1 MKVLLKTLLPRF
13 QTLHLEY
20 KVDMKPRYG
29 FGHPPHPV
37 LQSIIEKHREE
48 YAALLKKALT
58 YMPYYLGIPDVK
70 SNDNPLAPVWNNG
83 FLPGLDIIMLYTM
96 IASNAPGKYVEI
108 GSGFSTKVVAR
119 AKADHRLNTR
129 IISID
134 PHPRTEIDMLA
145 DEVIRKPFEK
155 TDLGFFS
162 KLQRGDIVFV
172 DNSHRIFPNSDSM
185 VFFMEVLPVLAPGV
199 IVHVHDVYLPYDY
212 PQFMCDRYYSEQYG
226 LAFYLM
232 ANPEKYKTLMPNY
245 FVSDDASLSSI
256 LDPVWRDPLMP
267 AVEHH
272 GGSYWFMIQS

>member
-1 MKVLLKTLLPRF
+1 MLN
-13 QTLHLEY
+13 
-20 KVDMKPRYG
+20 
-29 FGHPPHPV
+29 
-37 LQSIIEKHREE
+37 
-48 YAALLKKALT
+48 KKNS
-58 YMPYYLGIPDVK
+58 
-70 SNDNPLAPVWNNG
+70 SNPQ
-83 FLPGLDIIMLYTM
+83 
-96 IASNAPGKYVEI
+96 GKYVEN
-108 GSGFSTKVVAR
+108 GYGFSTKVVAS
-119 AKADHRLNTR
+119 AKADHRLYTR

-245 FVSDDASLSSI
+245 FVSEDASLSSI

-267 AVEHH
+267 VVEHH